1 MSGTGLHLKAQNAS
15 IAIAVLFECVIW
27 AKEVM
32 LLKRSGPWT
41 SVFTIVCV
49 FMCNSTRYSLF
60 FIADQPG
67 QNCTGDPE
75 GIGETSPWAHD
86 LAGLHPDTGHL
97 SEQRSEENSFIKKL
111 LNRWQKGKCSSDSD
125 FFCCCFSSS
134 FQSFSYQTRQ
144 TSSMLCLQQPTLTLF
159 CATSTK
165 ARRNHWEQ
173 LLVLDDSQSRNFN
186 VQILWLQNEL
196 SSAVLLHNGL
206 YF

>member
-1 MSGTGLHLKAQNAS
+1 
-15 IAIAVLFECVIW
+15 
-27 AKEVM
+27 
-32 LLKRSGPWT
+32 
-41 SVFTIVCV
+41 
-49 FMCNSTRYSLF
+49 MCNSTRYSLF

-97 SEQRSEENSFIKKL
+97 SEQRSEENSFKKKKCLTGNRKENAL
-111 LNRWQKGKCSSDSD
+111 LTVI
-125 FFCCCFSSS
+125 FFFFFFFSS

-159 CATSTK
+159 CATNTK

-173 LLVLDDSQSRNFN
+173 PLVSDDSQSRNFN

>member
-111 LNRWQKGKCSSDSD
+111 LNWWQEGKCSSDSD
-125 FFCCCFSSS
+125 FVVVVSLHLSRVS
-134 FQSFSYQTRQ
+134 HTRQ
-144 TSSMLCLQQPTLTLF
+144 GKRLLCYVY
-159 CATSTK
+159 
-165 ARRNHWEQ
+165 N
-173 LLVLDDSQSRNFN
+173 SQ
-186 VQILWLQNEL
+186 LWLC
-196 SSAVLLHNGL
+196 SAPQAQKPEETTESNR
-206 YF
+206 